1 MEPPLSAPGGPA
13 LPVWKREILE
23 RKRAKLAGPPAGG
36 EPEPGGG
43 GRAGPAPPEERLVL
57 ADSLGPLRENPFMR
71 LESERRRLRQGLP
84 GGGRRGA
91 GRPLQEL
98 LELYSAV
105 PGIRTIRADNIL
117 IIESQPDADAA
128 CFAAGEGARDPLPAA
143 SPRGRDPLRDLL
155 ARKGSALTEI
165 RAAQVFVY
173 EPTEPGRVSR
183 LLQKFDQWPRGRRR
197 RSRDAEPGPLVA
209 VPNSPVS
216 PPARPAQVPGSAV
229 STAAPQRV
237 PVPVAIP
244 PNRRVPGSPVSAAV
258 PRPLL
263 LPGSPVS
270 PVAPRPVP
278 VLPASPPNRRAPDSP
293 VSPAAPR
300 PVPVSP
306 AAPRPVPVSPAAP
319 RPVPVSPAA
328 PRPVPVSPA
337 APRPVPV
344 SPAAPRPVPVS
355 PAAPRP
361 VPVSPAAPRPVP
373 VSPAAPRPV
382 PVSPAAPRPVPVS
395 PAAPRPVPVSPAA
408 PRPVPVS
415 PAAPRPVPVSP
426 AAPRPVPVSP
436 AAPRPAPVLPASPPN
451 RQAPGSPVSPV
462 APQPVPV
469 SPAAPW
475 PAPVLPASPPNRQ
488 APGSPVSPVAPQPV
502 PVSPAAPWPAPVL
515 PASPPNRQA
524 PGSPVSPVAPQPVPG
539 SLGISQAYGFL
550 HKIGSNSFTVTPRG
564 LRPGSCAPLT
574 NGPVEHSAGPGGRS
588 PCVKAPLEPSPSVSL
603 ARDNIRPKPE
613 RSEEIQPSQ
622 SSATPSPL
630 QPLSAS
636 ALRDG
641 GSFEICPAPKPDL
654 ATIPAHDLQA
664 QALANLRLNSRNSF
678 LFVPHHGRG
687 QRLTESAGAMPPL
700 KPQREQQGEPITP
713 PQAPQKLLV
722 PVTYI
727 DDDIVELDT
736 GGLPQEMDP
745 AAGLKDSE
753 QPQEATSDLRME
765 TSAIPLYIP
774 HPASSAF
781 QQRGGNTFTVVPKR
795 KPPSSGVEVDSGA
808 SKAQQSEEEDNEES
822 RSKGKTLGSP
832 GAPQLDLGPL
842 LKKRYPT
849 VNEIEVI
856 GGYLSLERSC
866 MSKMGCRRKKMK
878 ISFNETSLQTTFEY
892 PSESSLVEEEEEE
905 SSSEAEDDE
914 EDKPS
919 SLFIPR
925 PTCTMHANVP
935 SSGFSSYTPK
945 HAVEFSRWQEQEY
958 EEQPASAAGPPLKE
972 ANAPG
977 NQVTL
982 TPADQS
988 GLSDFSSEPA
998 LYF

>member
-13 LPVWKREILE
+13 LPLWKREILE

-36 EPEPGGG
+36 GPEPGGG

-84 GGGRRGA
+84 GGARRGA

-173 EPTEPGRVSR
+173 EPTEPDQAGRVSR

-216 PPARPAQVPGSAV
+216 PPARQAPVPAV

-258 PRPLL
+258 PRPLPLPGSPVSPVAPRPVPL
-263 LPGSPVS
+263 LLASPPNRRAPGSPVSPVAPQPAPVLPASPPNRRVPGSPVS

-278 VLPASPPNRRAPDSP
+278 VLPASPPNRRA
-293 VSPAAPR
+293 
-300 PVPVSP
+300 
-306 AAPRPVPVSPAAP
+306 
-319 RPVPVSPAA
+319 
-328 PRPVPVSPA
+328 
-337 APRPVPV
+337 
-344 SPAAPRPVPVS
+344 
-355 PAAPRP
+355 
-361 VPVSPAAPRPVP
+361 
-373 VSPAAPRPV
+373 
-382 PVSPAAPRPVPVS
+382 
-395 PAAPRPVPVSPAA
+395 
-408 PRPVPVS
+408 
-415 PAAPRPVPVSP
+415 
-426 AAPRPVPVSP
+426 
-436 AAPRPAPVLPASPPN
+436 L
-451 RQAPGSPVSPV
+451 
-462 APQPVPV
+462 
-469 SPAAPW
+469 
-475 PAPVLPASPPNRQ
+475 
-488 APGSPVSPVAPQPV
+488 
-502 PVSPAAPWPAPVL
+502 
-515 PASPPNRQA
+515 
-524 PGSPVSPVAPQPVPG
+524 GSPVSPVAPQPVPG
-539 SLGISQAYGFL
+539 SLGISEAYGFL
-550 HKIGSNSFTVTPRG
+550 HKISSNSFTVTPRG
-564 LRPGSCAPLT
+564 LRPSSCAPLT
-574 NGPVEHSAGPGGRS
+574 NGPLEHSASPGGRS
-588 PCVKAPLEPSPSVSL
+588 HCVKAPPEPSPSVSL
-603 ARDNIRPKPE
+603 ARDNTRPKPE
-613 RSEEIQPSQ
+613 RSKEIQPSQ

-636 ALRDG
+636 VLRDG

-678 LFVPHHGRG
+678 LFVPRRGGG
-687 QRLTESAGAMPPL
+687 QRLTESAGAMSPL
-700 KPQREQQGEPITP
+700 KPQCEQQGEPITP
-713 PQAPQKLLV
+713 PQAPQELLV

-736 GGLPQEMDP
+736 GDLPQEMGP

-753 QPQEATSDLRME
+753 QPQEATSDL
-765 TSAIPLYIP
+765 SAIPLYIP
-774 HPASSAF
+774 NPASSAF
-781 QQRGGNTFTVVPKR
+781 QQRSGNTFTIVPKR

-832 GAPQLDLGPL
+832 GAPQLDLGLP

-866 MSKMGCRRKKMK
+866 MSKMGSRRKKMK

>member
-13 LPVWKREILE
+13 LPLWKREILE

-36 EPEPGGG
+36 GPEPGGG

-84 GGGRRGA
+84 GGARRGA

-173 EPTEPGRVSR
+173 EPTEPDQAGRVSR

-216 PPARPAQVPGSAV
+216 PPARQAPVPAV

-258 PRPLL
+258 PRPLPL
-263 LPGSPVS
+263 PGSPASPPNRRAPGSPVSPAAPQPVPVNPAAPRPAPVLPASPPNRRAPGSPVS

-278 VLPASPPNRRAPDSP
+278 VLPASPPNRRA
-293 VSPAAPR
+293 
-300 PVPVSP
+300 
-306 AAPRPVPVSPAAP
+306 
-319 RPVPVSPAA
+319 
-328 PRPVPVSPA
+328 
-337 APRPVPV
+337 
-344 SPAAPRPVPVS
+344 
-355 PAAPRP
+355 
-361 VPVSPAAPRPVP
+361 
-373 VSPAAPRPV
+373 
-382 PVSPAAPRPVPVS
+382 
-395 PAAPRPVPVSPAA
+395 
-408 PRPVPVS
+408 
-415 PAAPRPVPVSP
+415 
-426 AAPRPVPVSP
+426 
-436 AAPRPAPVLPASPPN
+436 L
-451 RQAPGSPVSPV
+451 
-462 APQPVPV
+462 
-469 SPAAPW
+469 
-475 PAPVLPASPPNRQ
+475 
-488 APGSPVSPVAPQPV
+488 
-502 PVSPAAPWPAPVL
+502 
-515 PASPPNRQA
+515 
-524 PGSPVSPVAPQPVPG
+524 GSPVSPVAPQPVPG
-539 SLGISQAYGFL
+539 SLGISEAYGFL
-550 HKIGSNSFTVTPRG
+550 HKISSNSFTVTPRG
-564 LRPGSCAPLT
+564 LRPSSCAPLT
-574 NGPVEHSAGPGGRS
+574 NGPLEHSASPGGRS
-588 PCVKAPLEPSPSVSL
+588 HCVKAPPEPSPSVSL
-603 ARDNIRPKPE
+603 ARDNTRPKPE
-613 RSEEIQPSQ
+613 RSKEIQPSQ

-636 ALRDG
+636 VLRDG

-678 LFVPHHGRG
+678 LFVPRRGGG
-687 QRLTESAGAMPPL
+687 QRLTESAGAMSPL
-700 KPQREQQGEPITP
+700 KPQCEQQGEPITP
-713 PQAPQKLLV
+713 PQAPQELLV

-736 GGLPQEMDP
+736 GDLPQEMGP

-753 QPQEATSDLRME
+753 QPQEATSDL
-765 TSAIPLYIP
+765 SAIPLYIP
-774 HPASSAF
+774 NPASSAF
-781 QQRGGNTFTVVPKR
+781 QQRSGNTFTIVPKR

-832 GAPQLDLGPL
+832 GAPQLDLGLP

-866 MSKMGCRRKKMK
+866 MSKMGSRRKKMK

>member
-1 MEPPLSAPGGPA
+1 MPPLLSNGRVEGGAAGPEAAGGGPGAWQCCPAPRAARTMEPPLSSPGGPA

-43 GRAGPAPPEERLVL
+43 GAAPQEERLVL

-91 GRPLQEL
+91 ARPLQEL

-117 IIESQPDADAA
+117 IIESQPDAAA
-128 CFAAGEGARDPLPAA
+128 CFAAGEGARDPPPAA

-155 ARKGSALTEI
+155 ARQGSALTEI

-173 EPTEPGRVSR
+173 EPVEPGQAGRVSR

-197 RSRDAEPGPLVA
+197 RSRDAEPA
-209 VPNSPVS
+209 VPNSPGS
-216 PPARPAQVPGSAV
+216 PPARPVPGSPV
-229 STAAPQRV
+229 SVAAPQRV
-237 PVPVAIP
+237 PVPLASP
-244 PNRRVPGSPVSAAV
+244 PNRRAPGSPVSTAA
-258 PRPLL
+258 PW
-263 LPGSPVS
+263 
-270 PVAPRPVP
+270 PVP
-278 VLPASPPNRRAPDSP
+278 VPPASPPNRRAPGSP
-293 VSPAAPR
+293 VSTAAPLSTAAPR
-300 PVPVSP
+300 PVPVP
-306 AAPRPVPVSPAAP
+306 
-319 RPVPVSPAA
+319 
-328 PRPVPVSPA
+328 
-337 APRPVPV
+337 
-344 SPAAPRPVPVS
+344 
-355 PAAPRP
+355 
-361 VPVSPAAPRPVP
+361 
-373 VSPAAPRPV
+373 
-382 PVSPAAPRPVPVS
+382 
-395 PAAPRPVPVSPAA
+395 
-408 PRPVPVS
+408 
-415 PAAPRPVPVSP
+415 
-426 AAPRPVPVSP
+426 
-436 AAPRPAPVLPASPPN
+436 PASPLN
-451 RQAPGSPVSPV
+451 RQAPGSPVSSAV
-462 APQPVPV
+462 PQPV
-469 SPAAPW
+469 
-475 PAPVLPASPPNRQ
+475 L
-488 APGSPVSPVAPQPV
+488 
-502 PVSPAAPWPAPVL
+502 
-515 PASPPNRQA
+515 
-524 PGSPVSPVAPQPVPG
+524 G
-539 SLGISQAYGFL
+539 SLGTSQAYGFL

-574 NGPVEHSAGPGGRS
+574 NGPLEHSASPGGSS
-588 PCVKAPLEPSPSVSL
+588 PHAKVPPVPSPSVSL
-603 ARDNIRPKPE
+603 ARDNTRPKPE
-613 RSEEIQPSQ
+613 RSEEIQPPQ

-636 ALRDG
+636 VLRDG
-641 GSFEICPAPKPDL
+641 GSFEIHPAPKPDL
-654 ATIPAHDLQA
+654 AAIPAHDLQA

-678 LFVPHHGRG
+678 LFVPRRG
-687 QRLTESAGAMPPL
+687 GGQCLTEPAGALSPL
-700 KPQREQQGEPITP
+700 KPVCEQQGEPITP
-713 PQAPQKLLV
+713 PQAPPELSV

-727 DDDIVELDT
+727 DDDIVELDA
-736 GGLPQEMDP
+736 GGLPQEMGPD
-745 AAGLKDSE
+745 AGLKDSE
-753 QPQEATSDLRME
+753 QPQEATSALGME
-765 TSAIPLYIP
+765 ASAIPLYRP
-774 HPASSAF
+774 HPASSAL
-781 QQRGGNTFTVVPKR
+781 QQRSGNTFTIVPKR
-795 KPPSSGVEVDSGA
+795 KPPNSGVEVDSGA
-808 SKAQQSEEEDNEES
+808 SRARQSEEEDNEES

-866 MSKMGCRRKKMK
+866 MSKMGCHRKKMK

-905 SSSEAEDDE
+905 EEESASEVEEDE

-925 PTCTMHANVP
+925 PTCSMHANVP

-945 HAVEFSRWQEQEY
+945 HSVEFSKWQEQEY
-958 EEQPASAAGPPLKE
+958 EEPATAAGPLLKE
-972 ANAPG
+972 ANPPG
-977 NQVTL
+977 NQVML

>member
-13 LPVWKREILE
+13 LPLWKREILE

-36 EPEPGGG
+36 GPEPGGG

-84 GGGRRGA
+84 GGARRGA

-173 EPTEPGRVSR
+173 EPTEPDQAGRVSR

-216 PPARPAQVPGSAV
+216 PPARQAPVPAV

-258 PRPLL
+258 PRPLPL
-263 LPGSPVS
+263 
-270 PVAPRPVP
+270 
-278 VLPASPPNRRAPDSP
+278 
-293 VSPAAPR
+293 
-300 PVPVSP
+300 
-306 AAPRPVPVSPAAP
+306 
-319 RPVPVSPAA
+319 
-328 PRPVPVSPA
+328 
-337 APRPVPV
+337 
-344 SPAAPRPVPVS
+344 
-355 PAAPRP
+355 
-361 VPVSPAAPRPVP
+361 
-373 VSPAAPRPV
+373 
-382 PVSPAAPRPVPVS
+382 
-395 PAAPRPVPVSPAA
+395 
-408 PRPVPVS
+408 
-415 PAAPRPVPVSP
+415 
-426 AAPRPVPVSP
+426 
-436 AAPRPAPVLPASPPN
+436 
-451 RQAPGSPVSPV
+451 
-462 APQPVPV
+462 
-469 SPAAPW
+469 
-475 PAPVLPASPPNRQ
+475 
-488 APGSPVSPVAPQPV
+488 
-502 PVSPAAPWPAPVL
+502 
-515 PASPPNRQA
+515 

-539 SLGISQAYGFL
+539 SLGISEAYGFL
-550 HKIGSNSFTVTPRG
+550 HKISSNSFTVTPRG
-564 LRPGSCAPLT
+564 LRPSSCAPLT
-574 NGPVEHSAGPGGRS
+574 NGPLEHSASPGGRS
-588 PCVKAPLEPSPSVSL
+588 HCVKAPPEPSPSVSL
-603 ARDNIRPKPE
+603 ARDNTRPKPE
-613 RSEEIQPSQ
+613 RSKEIQPSQ

-636 ALRDG
+636 VLRDG

-678 LFVPHHGRG
+678 LFVPRRGGG
-687 QRLTESAGAMPPL
+687 QRLTESAGAMSPL
-700 KPQREQQGEPITP
+700 KPQCEQQGEPITP
-713 PQAPQKLLV
+713 PQAPQELLV

-736 GGLPQEMDP
+736 GDLPQEMGP

-753 QPQEATSDLRME
+753 QPQEATSDL
-765 TSAIPLYIP
+765 SAIPLYIP
-774 HPASSAF
+774 NPASSAF
-781 QQRGGNTFTVVPKR
+781 QQRSGNTFTIVPKR

-832 GAPQLDLGPL
+832 GAPQLDLGLP

-866 MSKMGCRRKKMK
+866 MSKMGSRRKKMK

>member
-1 MEPPLSAPGGPA
+1 MEPPLSSPGGLA

-43 GRAGPAPPEERLVL
+43 GAAGPAPQEERLVL

-117 IIESQPDADAA
+117 IIESQPDAAA
-128 CFAAGEGARDPLPAA
+128 CFAAGEGARDTPPTA

-173 EPTEPGRVSR
+173 EPVEPGQAGRVSR

-197 RSRDAEPGPLVA
+197 RSRDAEPA
-209 VPNSPVS
+209 VPNSPGS
-216 PPARPAQVPGSAV
+216 PPARLVPDSPASA
-229 STAAPQRV
+229 AASRP
-237 PVPVAIP
+237 I
-244 PNRRVPGSPVSAAV
+244 PGSPVSAA
-258 PRPLL
+258 
-263 LPGSPVS
+263 
-270 PVAPRPVP
+270 APRPVP
-278 VLPASPPNRRAPDSP
+278 VPPASPLNRREPGSPVSTAAPRPVPVPPASPPNRRGPGSP
-293 VSPAAPR
+293 LSTAAPR
-300 PVPVSP
+300 PVPVP
-306 AAPRPVPVSPAAP
+306 
-319 RPVPVSPAA
+319 
-328 PRPVPVSPA
+328 
-337 APRPVPV
+337 
-344 SPAAPRPVPVS
+344 
-355 PAAPRP
+355 
-361 VPVSPAAPRPVP
+361 
-373 VSPAAPRPV
+373 
-382 PVSPAAPRPVPVS
+382 
-395 PAAPRPVPVSPAA
+395 
-408 PRPVPVS
+408 
-415 PAAPRPVPVSP
+415 
-426 AAPRPVPVSP
+426 
-436 AAPRPAPVLPASPPN
+436 PASPPN
-451 RQAPGSPVSPV
+451 RQALGSPLSTAV
-462 APQPVPV
+462 PQPV
-469 SPAAPW
+469 
-475 PAPVLPASPPNRQ
+475 L
-488 APGSPVSPVAPQPV
+488 GSP
-502 PVSPAAPWPAPVL
+502 
-515 PASPPNRQA
+515 
-524 PGSPVSPVAPQPVPG
+524 GT
-539 SLGISQAYGFL
+539 SQAYGFL

-574 NGPVEHSAGPGGRS
+574 NGPLEHSASPGGRS
-588 PCVKAPLEPSPSVSL
+588 PHAKVPPVPSPSVSL
-603 ARDNIRPKPE
+603 ARDNTRPKPE
-613 RSEEIQPSQ
+613 RSEEIQPPQ

-636 ALRDG
+636 VLRDG
-641 GSFEICPAPKPDL
+641 GSFEIHPAPKPDL
-654 ATIPAHDLQA
+654 AAIPAHDLQA

-678 LFVPHHGRG
+678 LFVPRRG
-687 QRLTESAGAMPPL
+687 GGQCLTEPAGALSPL
-700 KPQREQQGEPITP
+700 KPECEQQGEPITP
-713 PQAPQKLLV
+713 PQAPPELSV

-727 DDDIVELDT
+727 DDDIVELDA
-736 GGLPQEMDP
+736 GGLPQEMGPD
-745 AAGLKDSE
+745 AGLKDSE
-753 QPQEATSDLRME
+753 QPQEATSALGME
-765 TSAIPLYIP
+765 ASAIPLYRP
-774 HPASSAF
+774 HPASSAL
-781 QQRGGNTFTVVPKR
+781 QQRSGNTFTIVPKR
-795 KPPSSGVEVDSGA
+795 KPPNSGVEVDSGA
-808 SKAQQSEEEDNEES
+808 SRAQQSEEEDNEES
-822 RSKGKTLGSP
+822 RSKGKILGNP
-832 GAPQLDLGPL
+832 GAPQLDLGL
-842 LKKRYPT
+842 LVKKRYPT

-866 MSKMGCRRKKMK
+866 MSKMGCHRKKMK

-905 SSSEAEDDE
+905 EESASEVEEDE

-945 HAVEFSRWQEQEY
+945 HSVEFSKWQEQEY
-958 EEQPASAAGPPLKE
+958 EEQPATAAGPLLKE
-972 ANAPG
+972 ANPPG
-977 NQVTL
+977 NQVML

>member
-216 PPARPAQVPGSAV
+216 PPARPAPVPGSAV

-244 PNRRVPGSPVSAAV
+244 PNRRVPGSPVSATV
-258 PRPLL
+258 PRPLP

-270 PVAPRPVP
+270 PV
-278 VLPASPPNRRAPDSP
+278 
-293 VSPAAPR
+293 
-300 PVPVSP
+300 
-306 AAPRPVPVSPAAP
+306 
-319 RPVPVSPAA
+319 
-328 PRPVPVSPA
+328 
-337 APRPVPV
+337 
-344 SPAAPRPVPVS
+344 
-355 PAAPRP
+355 
-361 VPVSPAAPRPVP
+361 
-373 VSPAAPRPV
+373 
-382 PVSPAAPRPVPVS
+382 
-395 PAAPRPVPVSPAA
+395 
-408 PRPVPVS
+408 
-415 PAAPRPVPVSP
+415 
-426 AAPRPVPVSP
+426 APRPVPVSP

-451 RQAPGSPVSPV
+451 RQAPGP
-462 APQPVPV
+462 
-469 SPAAPW
+469 
-475 PAPVLPASPPNRQ
+475 
-488 APGSPVSPVAPQPV
+488 PVSPVAPQPV

-687 QRLTESAGAMPPL
+687 QRLTESAGAMPPS

>member
-13 LPVWKREILE
+13 LPLWKREILE

-36 EPEPGGG
+36 GPEPGGG

-84 GGGRRGA
+84 GGARRGA

-173 EPTEPGRVSR
+173 EPTEPDQAGRVSR

-216 PPARPAQVPGSAV
+216 PPARQAPVPAV

-258 PRPLL
+258 PRPLPLPGSPVSPVAPRPVPL
-263 LPGSPVS
+263 LLASPPNRRAPGSPVSPAAPQPVPVNPAAPRPAPVLPASPPNRRALGSPVSPVAPQPVPVSPVAPQPVPVSPVAPQPVPVSPVAPQPVPVSPVAPQPAPVLPASPPNRRVPGSPVS

-278 VLPASPPNRRAPDSP
+278 VLPASPPNRRA
-293 VSPAAPR
+293 
-300 PVPVSP
+300 
-306 AAPRPVPVSPAAP
+306 
-319 RPVPVSPAA
+319 
-328 PRPVPVSPA
+328 
-337 APRPVPV
+337 
-344 SPAAPRPVPVS
+344 
-355 PAAPRP
+355 
-361 VPVSPAAPRPVP
+361 
-373 VSPAAPRPV
+373 
-382 PVSPAAPRPVPVS
+382 
-395 PAAPRPVPVSPAA
+395 
-408 PRPVPVS
+408 
-415 PAAPRPVPVSP
+415 
-426 AAPRPVPVSP
+426 
-436 AAPRPAPVLPASPPN
+436 L
-451 RQAPGSPVSPV
+451 
-462 APQPVPV
+462 
-469 SPAAPW
+469 
-475 PAPVLPASPPNRQ
+475 
-488 APGSPVSPVAPQPV
+488 
-502 PVSPAAPWPAPVL
+502 
-515 PASPPNRQA
+515 
-524 PGSPVSPVAPQPVPG
+524 GSPVSPVAPQPVPG
-539 SLGISQAYGFL
+539 SLGISEAYGFL
-550 HKIGSNSFTVTPRG
+550 HKISSNSFTVTPRG
-564 LRPGSCAPLT
+564 LRPSSCAPLT
-574 NGPVEHSAGPGGRS
+574 NGPLEHSASPGGRS
-588 PCVKAPLEPSPSVSL
+588 HCVKAPPEPSPSVSL
-603 ARDNIRPKPE
+603 ARDNTRPKPE
-613 RSEEIQPSQ
+613 RSKEIQPSQ

-636 ALRDG
+636 VLRDG

-678 LFVPHHGRG
+678 LFVPRRGGG
-687 QRLTESAGAMPPL
+687 QRLTESAGAMSPL
-700 KPQREQQGEPITP
+700 KPQCEQQGEPITP
-713 PQAPQKLLV
+713 PQAPQELLV

-736 GGLPQEMDP
+736 GDLPQEMGP

-753 QPQEATSDLRME
+753 QPQEATSDL
-765 TSAIPLYIP
+765 SAIPLYIP
-774 HPASSAF
+774 NPASSAF
-781 QQRGGNTFTVVPKR
+781 QQRSGNTFTIVPKR

-832 GAPQLDLGPL
+832 GAPQLDLGLP

-866 MSKMGCRRKKMK
+866 MSKMGSRRKKMK

>member
-13 LPVWKREILE
+13 LPLWKREILE

-36 EPEPGGG
+36 GPEPGGG

-84 GGGRRGA
+84 GGARRGA

-173 EPTEPGRVSR
+173 EPTEPDQAGRVSR

-216 PPARPAQVPGSAV
+216 PPARQAPVPAV

-258 PRPLL
+258 PRPLPLPGSPVSPVAPRPVPL
-263 LPGSPVS
+263 LLASPPNRRAPGSPVSPAAPQPVPVNPAAPRPAPVLPASPPNRRAPGSPVS

-278 VLPASPPNRRAPDSP
+278 VLPASPPNRRA
-293 VSPAAPR
+293 
-300 PVPVSP
+300 
-306 AAPRPVPVSPAAP
+306 
-319 RPVPVSPAA
+319 
-328 PRPVPVSPA
+328 
-337 APRPVPV
+337 
-344 SPAAPRPVPVS
+344 
-355 PAAPRP
+355 
-361 VPVSPAAPRPVP
+361 
-373 VSPAAPRPV
+373 
-382 PVSPAAPRPVPVS
+382 
-395 PAAPRPVPVSPAA
+395 
-408 PRPVPVS
+408 
-415 PAAPRPVPVSP
+415 
-426 AAPRPVPVSP
+426 
-436 AAPRPAPVLPASPPN
+436 L
-451 RQAPGSPVSPV
+451 
-462 APQPVPV
+462 
-469 SPAAPW
+469 
-475 PAPVLPASPPNRQ
+475 
-488 APGSPVSPVAPQPV
+488 
-502 PVSPAAPWPAPVL
+502 
-515 PASPPNRQA
+515 
-524 PGSPVSPVAPQPVPG
+524 GSPVSPVAPQPVPG
-539 SLGISQAYGFL
+539 SLGISEAYGFL
-550 HKIGSNSFTVTPRG
+550 HKISSNSFTVTPRG
-564 LRPGSCAPLT
+564 LRPSSCAPLT
-574 NGPVEHSAGPGGRS
+574 NGPLEHSASPGGRS
-588 PCVKAPLEPSPSVSL
+588 HCVKAPPEPSPSVSL
-603 ARDNIRPKPE
+603 ARDNTRPKPE
-613 RSEEIQPSQ
+613 RSKEIQPSQ

-636 ALRDG
+636 VLRDG

-678 LFVPHHGRG
+678 LFVPRRGGG
-687 QRLTESAGAMPPL
+687 QRLTESAGAMSPL
-700 KPQREQQGEPITP
+700 KPQCEQQGEPITP
-713 PQAPQKLLV
+713 PQAPQELLV

-736 GGLPQEMDP
+736 GDLPQEMGP

-753 QPQEATSDLRME
+753 QPQEATSDL
-765 TSAIPLYIP
+765 SAIPLYIP
-774 HPASSAF
+774 NPASSAF
-781 QQRGGNTFTVVPKR
+781 QQRSGNTFTIVPKR

-832 GAPQLDLGPL
+832 GAPQLDLGLP

-866 MSKMGCRRKKMK
+866 MSKMGSRRKKMK

>member
-23 RKRAKLAGPPAGG
+23 RKRAKLAGPPAGA

-209 VPNSPVS
+209 VPNSPLS
-216 PPARPAQVPGSAV
+216 PPARPAPVPGSAV

-244 PNRRVPGSPVSAAV
+244 PNRRVPGSPVSATV
-258 PRPLL
+258 PRPLP

-270 PVAPRPVP
+270 PV
-278 VLPASPPNRRAPDSP
+278 
-293 VSPAAPR
+293 
-300 PVPVSP
+300 
-306 AAPRPVPVSPAAP
+306 
-319 RPVPVSPAA
+319 
-328 PRPVPVSPA
+328 
-337 APRPVPV
+337 
-344 SPAAPRPVPVS
+344 
-355 PAAPRP
+355 
-361 VPVSPAAPRPVP
+361 
-373 VSPAAPRPV
+373 
-382 PVSPAAPRPVPVS
+382 
-395 PAAPRPVPVSPAA
+395 
-408 PRPVPVS
+408 
-415 PAAPRPVPVSP
+415 
-426 AAPRPVPVSP
+426 APRPVPVSP

-451 RQAPGSPVSPV
+451 RQAPGP
-462 APQPVPV
+462 
-469 SPAAPW
+469 
-475 PAPVLPASPPNRQ
+475 
-488 APGSPVSPVAPQPV
+488 PVSPVAPQPV

-687 QRLTESAGAMPPL
+687 QRLTESAGAMPPS

-866 MSKMGCRRKKMK
+866 MSKMGCRSKKMK

>member
-36 EPEPGGG
+36 KPEPEPGGG

-155 ARKGSALTEI
+155 ARKGSAVTEI

-173 EPTEPGRVSR
+173 EPTEPGQAGRVSR

-216 PPARPAQVPGSAV
+216 PPARPAPVPGSAV

-237 PVPVAIP
+237 PVSMATP

-258 PRPLL
+258 PRPLP

-270 PVAPRPVP
+270 PVAPRPV
-278 VLPASPPNRRAPDSP
+278 
-293 VSPAAPR
+293 
-300 PVPVSP
+300 
-306 AAPRPVPVSPAAP
+306 
-319 RPVPVSPAA
+319 
-328 PRPVPVSPA
+328 
-337 APRPVPV
+337 
-344 SPAAPRPVPVS
+344 
-355 PAAPRP
+355 
-361 VPVSPAAPRPVP
+361 
-373 VSPAAPRPV
+373 
-382 PVSPAAPRPVPVS
+382 
-395 PAAPRPVPVSPAA
+395 
-408 PRPVPVS
+408 
-415 PAAPRPVPVSP
+415 
-426 AAPRPVPVSP
+426 
-436 AAPRPAPVLPASPPN
+436 PVLPASPPN

-469 SPAAPW
+469 LPASPPNRQAPGS
-475 PAPVLPASPPNRQ
+475 PVSPVAPQPVPVLPASPPNRQ

-502 PVSPAAPWPAPVL
+502 PVLPASPPNRRAPGSPVSPVAPQPVPVSPAAPRPAPVL

-588 PCVKAPLEPSPSVSL
+588 PCVKAPPEPSPSVSL

-687 QRLTESAGAMPPL
+687 QRLTESAGAMSPS

-765 TSAIPLYIP
+765 TSAIPLNIP

-866 MSKMGCRRKKMK
+866 MSKMGSRRKKMK

-988 GLSDFSSEPA
+988 GLSEFSSEPA

>member
-1 MEPPLSAPGGPA
+1 MEPPLSAAGGPA
-13 LPVWKREILE
+13 LPLWKREILE

-36 EPEPGGG
+36 GEPGGG

-117 IIESQPDADAA
+117 IIESQPDADAG

-173 EPTEPGRVSR
+173 EPTESGQAGRVSR
-183 LLQKFDQWPRGRRR
+183 LLQKFDQRPRGRRR

-216 PPARPAQVPGSAV
+216 PPARPAPVPGSPV

-237 PVPVAIP
+237 PVPVASP
-244 PNRRVPGSPVSAAV
+244 PNRRVPGSSVSAAV
-258 PRPLL
+258 PRPLPA
-263 LPGSPVS
+263 PGSPVS
-270 PVAPRPVP
+270 PTAPRPVP
-278 VLPASPPNRRAPDSP
+278 VLPASPPNRRAPGSP
-293 VSPAAPR
+293 VSPTAPR
-300 PVPVSP
+300 PV
-306 AAPRPVPVSPAAP
+306 
-319 RPVPVSPAA
+319 
-328 PRPVPVSPA
+328 
-337 APRPVPV
+337 
-344 SPAAPRPVPVS
+344 
-355 PAAPRP
+355 
-361 VPVSPAAPRPVP
+361 
-373 VSPAAPRPV
+373 
-382 PVSPAAPRPVPVS
+382 
-395 PAAPRPVPVSPAA
+395 
-408 PRPVPVS
+408 
-415 PAAPRPVPVSP
+415 
-426 AAPRPVPVSP
+426 
-436 AAPRPAPVLPASPPN
+436 PVLPASPPN
-451 RQAPGSPVSPV
+451 R
-462 APQPVPV
+462 
-469 SPAAPW
+469 
-475 PAPVLPASPPNRQ
+475 R
-488 APGSPVSPVAPQPV
+488 
-502 PVSPAAPWPAPVL
+502 
-515 PASPPNRQA
+515 A

-539 SLGISQAYGFL
+539 SPGTSQACGFL
-550 HKIGSNSFTVTPRG
+550 HKIGSNSFIVSPRG
-564 LRPGSCAPLT
+564 LRPGSRAPLT
-574 NGPVEHSAGPGGRS
+574 NSPLEQPSRS
-588 PCVKAPLEPSPSVSL
+588 PCAKAPPVPSPSVSL
-603 ARDNIRPKPE
+603 ARDNTRPKPE
-613 RSEEIQPSQ
+613 RSKEIQPSQ

-636 ALRDG
+636 VLRDG
-641 GSFEICPAPKPDL
+641 GSFEIRPAPKPDL
-654 ATIPAHDLQA
+654 ATIPAHDFQA
-664 QALANLRLNSRNSF
+664 KALANLRLNSRNSF
-678 LFVPHHGRG
+678 LFVPCRGRG
-687 QRLTESAGAMPPL
+687 QCLTESAGALSPL
-700 KPQREQQGEPITP
+700 KPECEQQGEPITP
-713 PQAPQKLLV
+713 PQAPQELLV

-727 DDDIVELDT
+727 DDDIVELDA
-736 GGLPQEMDP
+736 GGLPQEMGP

-753 QPQEATSDLRME
+753 QPQEATSDLGME

-774 HPASSAF
+774 HSAASTF
-781 QQRGGNTFTVVPKR
+781 QQRGGNTFTIVPKR
-795 KPPSSGVEVDSGA
+795 KPPSSGLEVDSGA
-808 SKAQQSEEEDNEES
+808 SKAQQSEEEDDEES

-832 GAPQLDLGPL
+832 GASQLDLGPL

-866 MSKMGCRRKKMK
+866 MSKMGSHRKKMK

-892 PSESSLVEEEEEE
+892 PSESSLVEEEE
-905 SSSEAEDDE
+905 SSSEVEDDE

-945 HAVEFSRWQEQEY
+945 HSVEFSKWQEQEY
-958 EEQPASAAGPPLKE
+958 EEQPATAAGPLLKE
-972 ANAPG
+972 ANPTG
-977 NQVTL
+977 NQVML